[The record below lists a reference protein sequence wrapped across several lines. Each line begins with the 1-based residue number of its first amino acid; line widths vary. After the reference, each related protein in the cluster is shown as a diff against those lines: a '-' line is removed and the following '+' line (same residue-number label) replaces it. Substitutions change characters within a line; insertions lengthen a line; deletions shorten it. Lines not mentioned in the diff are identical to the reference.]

1 MKLQTHSKK
10 TSSLS
15 QQPSHI
21 HPRPS
26 EAARQQ
32 HPLQVLIT
40 LGTSDYSASDKP
52 RCYSIHNPHTPPN
65 THGHKCTLS
74 PAHQHPW
81 FRLPGGRMDGS
92 QLRTNRWEKKSKAE
106 TSLASIWAPQPQPMM
121 PRLHTPSG
129 LTVSLGSQFLAV
141 WLVCG

>member
-92 QLRTNRWEKKSKAE
+92 QLRTSR
-106 TSLASIWAPQPQPMM
+106 I
-121 PRLHTPSG
+121 
-129 LTVSLGSQFLAV
+129 SLGRQFLAV
-141 WLVCG
+141 CLVSIFQLSLLAPKAKIRSVVIHGGSSITSDFGCNLG